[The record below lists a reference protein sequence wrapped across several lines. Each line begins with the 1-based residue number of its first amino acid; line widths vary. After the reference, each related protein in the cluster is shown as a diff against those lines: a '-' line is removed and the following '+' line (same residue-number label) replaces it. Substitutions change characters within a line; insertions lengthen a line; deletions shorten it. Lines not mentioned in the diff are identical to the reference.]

1 MLRSGSRQDN
11 RYILSPVL
19 PLFNPNKNEYNGK
32 QDTSYFQ
39 PPASYLL
46 FPLST
51 LQPEGKDTRMA
62 RELQTPNSKLQTPRR
77 GAVFGLAAHVDAG
90 KTTLSESMLFL
101 SGAVRRQGR
110 VDHGDAFLDTDQM
123 EKERGITIFSKEAR
137 LQWKKTEIT
146 LVDTPGHVDF
156 SGETERA
163 MAVMDAAILVV
174 SAPEGVQSHTRTLW
188 ELLEKNGIPTVL
200 FVNKMDSFQGDR
212 KNLYAMLTGE
222 LSDRAVV
229 FPDPD
234 PEKLAMADERCL
246 DAYLREGAVS
256 DDLLWASIRERRLFP
271 CFFGAALKNEGVEEL
286 LDFLASWEK
295 KETPRQDF
303 GALVYKVARDP
314 QGARLAFLR
323 VTGGVLKPRDLL
335 TLKSP
340 EGETVWAEKAA
351 ELRLYSGAR
360 YTSAQ
365 EVRAGELCCVV
376 GLSQAKP
383 GDGLGTEEKR
393 RDNQLRPC
401 YVCRLIPAQGSDLHY
416 VLDCL
421 QTLEEEE
428 PLIQT
433 EYLERQ
439 REIRVHSMGEVY
451 LEILKRRMKDRFGLE
466 VSFSAPGVVY
476 RETIAAPV
484 EGVGH
489 YEPLRHYAEV
499 HLLLTPLSR
508 GSGLQFTTEVS
519 TDDLALNWQ
528 RLILTHLREKVHVGV
543 LTGSPITDMKIS
555 LVAGK
560 AHLKHTEGGDFRQA
574 TYRALRQGLMKASSL
589 LLEPAVTMEIRVPE
603 EHLGRV
609 MSDLS
614 QMGGIFGSPEDAGEG
629 MKRLTAEAPA
639 AACADYP
646 RQISILTKG
655 KGQVATAFRA
665 WKECPDQEEIVARI
679 GYDPQQDLYNS
690 PDSVFCSHGAGV
702 TVSWDQ
708 VEMFMHLPS
717 LKEKREQQAVSAPR
731 IIQKSVQDSREED
744 AALQRI
750 FEKTYGPVKA
760 RQLMP
765 PAREEKEE
773 KAEKPALQT
782 PAESQPEI
790 LLVDGYNV
798 LYAWEEWETLMAENL
813 EGARLALME
822 LMCNYAGAT
831 GKRVILVFDAYRVK
845 GNPGTAERYNNIFV
859 IYTREAQT
867 ADAFIEQTTYTGRQT
882 GRIRVVTSDQPE
894 QLIAVGNS
902 ALRTS
907 AREFRREVIRVKG
920 SIAAFLEKNNRFRH
934 VGAMEK
940 AYKDAWKRSRK

>member
-1 MLRSGSRQDN
+1 
-11 RYILSPVL
+11 
-19 PLFNPNKNEYNGK
+19 
-32 QDTSYFQ
+32 
-39 PPASYLL
+39 
-46 FPLST
+46 
-51 LQPEGKDTRMA
+51 MA
-62 RELQTPNSKLQTPRR
+62 K

-163 MAVMDAAILVV
+163 MAVMDAAVLVV

-188 ELLEKNGIPTVL
+188 SLMEKNGLPAVM

-212 KNLYAMLTGE
+212 EELLASMAGE
-222 LSDRAVV
+222 LSDRIVV
-229 FPDPD
+229 FPRPD
-234 PEKLAMADERCL
+234 PEKLALADERCL
-246 DAYLREGAVS
+246 DAYLREGSVPEE
-256 DDLLWASIRERRLFP
+256 LLWSAIRERRLFP
-271 CFFGAALKNEGVEEL
+271 CFFGSALKNEGVEEL
-286 LDFLASWEK
+286 LDFMAAWEK
-295 KETPRQDF
+295 KQPKRDTF
-303 GALVYKVARDP
+303 GALVYRVARDP

-323 VTGGVLKPRDLL
+323 VTGGTLKPRDLL

-360 YTSAQ
+360 YVTAQ
-365 EVRAGELCCVV
+365 EVGAGELCCVV

-383 GDGLGTEEKR
+383 GDGLGTEEER
-393 RDNQLRPC
+393 RDSVLRPC
-401 YVCRLIPAQGSDLHY
+401 YVCRLVPAAGSDLHY

-421 QTLEEEE
+421 RTLEEEE

-451 LEILKRRMKDRFGLE
+451 LEILKRRLKDRFGVE
-466 VSFSAPGVVY
+466 AEFSAPGVVY
-476 RETIAAPV
+476 RETIAEPV

-499 HLLLTPLSR
+499 HLLMTPLPR
-508 GSGLQFTTEVS
+508 GSGLKFGSEVS
-519 TDDLALNWQ
+519 TDELALNWQ
-528 RLILTHLREKVHVGV
+528 RLILTHLRERVHVGV

-574 TYRALRQGLMKASSL
+574 TYRALRQGLMKARSL
-589 LLEPAVTMEIRVPE
+589 LLEPTVTLEITVPE
-603 EHLGRV
+603 EQLGRV
-609 MSDLS
+609 MSDLT
-614 QMGGIFGSPEDAGEG
+614 QMGGVFGAPEDAGEG
-629 MKRLTAEAPA
+629 RKRLTAEASA

-646 RQISILTKG
+646 RQLSILTKG
-655 KGQVATAFRA
+655 KGQISTAFRA
-665 WKECPDQEEIVARI
+665 WKEHPDQERIVAEI
-679 GYDPQQDLYNS
+679 GYDPERDVYNT

-702 TVSWDQ
+702 TVPWHQ
-708 VEMFMHLPS
+708 VEMYMHLPS
-717 LKEKREQQAVSAPR
+717 LKEKRAQEAAQGTGRTPQTAPVSR
-731 IIQKSVQDSREED
+731 DSREED
-744 AALQRI
+744 RALQRI

-765 PAREEKEE
+765 PPPKEAPEAPETLSPGEEM
-773 KAEKPALQT
+773 
-782 PAESQPEI
+782 PEI

-798 LYAWEEWETLMAENL
+798 LYGWEEWKTLTAENL
-813 EGARLALME
+813 EGARLALIE

-934 VGAMEK
+934 VGAVEQ
-940 AYKDAWKRSRK
+940 AYKEAWKKSRK